1 MYSRCLMLSSSRVP
15 ANCKPGMK
23 SEVYNC
29 LFHMK
34 LTNRVQPWSSY
45 VISMAQW
52 QMFGMTLCD
61 RCDTVTCVWY
71 NTMTIVWGV
80 TLCDRCDTVTGVT
93 YDTMTIVWCD
103 TMWQVCGMT
112 RCDSCVVWQV
122 WQCITGVWCDTVTG
136 VTRVRRHT
144 ISICSSSVT
153 TAVSTNISVA
163 LILLCYECQRKPSCR
178 AGKRVTLAE
187 CCWLFICS
195 MLCSIWHVH
204 TCPDSV
210 CSTPGCRHLQLANQC
225 QLVFFHVVLAVGS
238 WLGWCC
244 SKILSLSQLQIW
256 NFQQA
261 TSASSVWISG
271 RMCGT
276 ETPCYLSH
284 CWYCYTQKT
293 LLPVW
298 LSTSE

>member
-71 NTMTIVWGV
+71 NTMTIVW
-80 TLCDRCDTVTGVT
+80 
-93 YDTMTIVWCD
+93 CD

-122 WQCITGVWCDTVTG
+122 WHCITGVWCDTVTG

-178 AGKRVTLAE
+178 AGKRVTL
-187 CCWLFICS
+187 CDS
-195 MLCSIWHVH
+195 MLLTV
-204 TCPDSV
+204 
-210 CSTPGCRHLQLANQC
+210 
-225 QLVFFHVVLAVGS
+225 
-238 WLGWCC
+238 
-244 SKILSLSQLQIW
+244 
-256 NFQQA
+256 
-261 TSASSVWISG
+261 
-271 RMCGT
+271 
-276 ETPCYLSH
+276 YL
-284 CWYCYTQKT
+284 
-293 LLPVW
+293 
-298 LSTSE
+298 

>member
-1 MYSRCLMLSSSRVP
+1 VWQLLSVP
-15 ANCKPGMK
+15 T
-23 SEVYNC
+23 SQ
-29 LFHMK
+29 L
-34 LTNRVQPWSSY
+34 PWSSFATNAKEDQ
-45 VISMAQW
+45 VA
-52 QMFGMTLCD
+52 GLVRELHCV
-61 RCDTVTCVWY
+61 TV
-71 NTMTIVWGV
+71 
-80 TLCDRCDTVTGVT
+80 
-93 YDTMTIVWCD
+93 
-103 TMWQVCGMT
+103 
-112 RCDSCVVWQV
+112 
-122 WQCITGVWCDTVTG
+122 
-136 VTRVRRHT
+136 
-144 ISICSSSVT
+144 
-153 TAVSTNISVA
+153 
-163 LILLCYECQRKPSCR
+163 
-178 AGKRVTLAE
+178 